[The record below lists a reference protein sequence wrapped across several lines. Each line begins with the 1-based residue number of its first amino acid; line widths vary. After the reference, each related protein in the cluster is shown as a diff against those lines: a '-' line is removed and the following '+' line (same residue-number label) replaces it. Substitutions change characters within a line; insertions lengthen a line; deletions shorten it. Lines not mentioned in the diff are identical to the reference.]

1 MEKKETQII
10 NLQIVCAKLH
20 KHKLIF
26 LYVIPIVA
34 VLSYLYI
41 ICVPRYY
48 NTETMLA
55 PEVEAP
61 TNSNSLGSLAS
72 SFGIDL
78 SDIKSSDAITPLL
91 YPDLMKDN
99 KFIFNLFPIE
109 VRTCNGKIQSN
120 YYEYLSNYQKKTW
133 WMNLFDK
140 EKKKNKIPSGK
151 TNPYQLN
158 KDQDKIIEQIRS
170 NITFSVDTKNGVI
183 TIKTKDQDPLIC
195 KTLADSVRNRLQNFI
210 TTYRTDKARKD
221 VSYYANLAAQAKGD
235 YEKSRRLYGSYSDA
249 NTDMVLESYKSKTED
264 LENDMQL
271 KYNNYST
278 LMTQL
283 EAAKAKLQERT
294 PAFTVLQGAAVPVKP
309 AGPKRILFVFL
320 MVLLSFIVTSLCILR
335 KDITKVF
342 S

>member
-1 MEKKETQII
+1 MEKKENQII
-10 NLQIVCAKLH
+10 DLKKICSKLH
-20 KHKLIF
+20 KRKSIF

-34 VLSYLYI
+34 ILSYLYI
-41 ICVPRYY
+41 ICIPRYY
-48 NTETMLA
+48 DTETMLA

-61 TNSNSLGSLAS
+61 TNSSSLGSLAS

-99 KFIFNLFPIE
+99 KFIFHLFQID
-109 VRTCNGKIQSN
+109 VKTCDGKIHSN
-120 YYEYLSNYQKKTW
+120 YYEYLSNYQKNAW
-133 WMNLFDK
+133 WMNLFNNK
-140 EKKKNKIPSGK
+140 NKKNKIPNSK
-151 TNPYQLN
+151 TNPYQLT

-170 NITFSVDTKNGVI
+170 NITFNVNTKNGVI
-183 TIKTKDQDPLIC
+183 TIKIKDQDPLIC
-195 KTLADSVRNRLQNFI
+195 KTLADSVRERLQNFI

-221 VSYYANLAAQAKGD
+221 VAYYARLATQAKSD

-320 MVLLSFIVTSLCILR
+320 MVFLSFIITSFYILR
-335 KDITKVF
+335 KDITKIF
-342 S
+342 A